1 MFCPKMIMTTCNI
14 VFSSY
19 HCFSLNCRNT
29 GVKLASWFW
38 NGILRVK
45 FYFVL
50 RICKGQ
56 FTHKNIEK
64 KKHCCELVLILK
76 QNNYLVGM
84 FCPKRW
90 WHAILCSVLTCIS
103 VSLCFSLFCKYNVSV
118 NTGVKLATWFW
129 DIKTSVQTASCEWNF
144 ILYYAFV
151 HANLHT
157 KKIRQKNRAMAI

>member
-1 MFCPKMIMTTCNI
+1 MFCPKTIMTTCNI

-19 HCFSLNCRNT
+19 HCFSLNCIKP

-38 NGILRVK
+38 NGILQVK

-56 FTHKNIEK
+56 FTHKNIEEIK
-64 KKHCCELVLILK
+64 ALLRTRTDFETKQLFSRYVL
-76 QNNYLVGM
+76 
-84 FCPKRW
+84 PK
-90 WHAILCSVLTCIS
+90 AIMTCNIVFS
-103 VSLCFSLFCKYNVSV
+103 SYMYHCFSLFCKYNVSV
-118 NTGVKLATWFW
+118 NTDVKLATWFW

-144 ILYYAFV
+144 ILYYVFV

-157 KKIRQKNRAMAI
+157 KKIWQKNRAMAI